1 MQIMSDFADD
11 DLPAWRF
18 ALKVPRTEVRM
29 SQQASKPRAM
39 RGGVENILRR
49 FAGARVAFT
58 TAHFLR
64 PRRRASNIAAETP
77 AESAAEEVEAVATG
91 TESALE
97 TPTTSAPFGAPVTAD
112 AISQAQVK
120 RIVPINLTR
129 KRFSADVNWLGH
141 CSTTSGADAT
151 KSRGHSWIR
160 RHQAETYLNERL
172 TACGECWKLDAK
184 TRKMLG
190 LPRRSN
196 SPNEENRRAYH

>member
-1 MQIMSDFADD
+1 M
-11 DLPAWRF
+11 
-18 ALKVPRTEVRM
+18 RM

-39 RGGVENILRR
+39 RGAVENILRW
-49 FAGARVAFT
+49 FAGVGAAFT

-77 AESAAEEVEAVATG
+77 AESAAEKVGAAATG
-91 TESALE
+91 TESAVE

-120 RIVPINLTR
+120 RVVPIQPDQQEIQRRRELVRALFND
-129 KRFSADVNWLGH
+129 FW
-141 CSTTSGADAT
+141 SGCDEKPGAFVD
-151 KSRGHSWIR
+151 RLD
-160 RHQAETYLNERL
+160 QAESYLNERL
-172 TACGECWKLDAK
+172 TACGECWQLDAK